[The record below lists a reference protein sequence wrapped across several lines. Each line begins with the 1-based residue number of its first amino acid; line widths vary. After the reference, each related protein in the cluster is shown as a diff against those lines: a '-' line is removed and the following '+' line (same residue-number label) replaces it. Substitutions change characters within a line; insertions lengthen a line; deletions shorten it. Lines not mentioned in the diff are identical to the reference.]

1 MIKKNKNLIKKQPVV
16 VLVGHIDHGKSSI
29 LQKIRDFK
37 ITEKETGG
45 ITQHIGAYEIKEKE
59 QGITFIDTP
68 GHEAFSAMR
77 MRGAKVADI
86 AILVIAADQGI
97 KPQTK
102 EAISHIKKAEIPMIV
117 AINKIDKPS
126 AGPERIKDELSRH
139 DVLVEQRGGK
149 VPSIEV
155 SAETGKG
162 IKDLLEVILLVAE
175 MENLEADISK
185 NAQGVVIESY
195 LDSKKGPI
203 AVLLLEQG
211 ILKQKQ
217 IIGTGSA
224 IGTIKRMEDF
234 QEKQVK
240 QVSPGQ
246 PVLVLGFKKA
256 PIMGEKFET
265 FKNLEQAGQKIKEK
279 QAQAPGVVEKKE
291 DQRILNLILKTDVL
305 GSIEPIEQVLKTLP
319 QEKVVLR
326 ILKKQAGDINLSDIK
341 LAETS
346 PASGRAGRAVILG
359 FRVKTPKTILQTA
372 RIKHISILSF
382 DLVYDLVEGIRD
394 FMQKVL
400 APELVRTDFGT
411 LKTLLIFRTE
421 KNRQIVG
428 ARVLDGEIRQGLKI
442 EIFRAPSP
450 GEGEEM
456 VGKGKVIALQKNKKD
471 VGKGTKGDEVGILYQ
486 GTVRVQKNDILK
498 VYEEKKQKTGL

>member
-1 MIKKNKNLIKKQPVV
+1 MTQKKSKNLIKKQPVV

-45 ITQHIGAYEIKEKE
+45 ITQHIGAYEVEEKG
-59 QGITFIDTP
+59 QKITFIDTP
-68 GHEAFSAMR
+68 GHEAFGAMR

-86 AILVIAADQGI
+86 AVLVIAAEQGI

-102 EAISHIKKAEIPMIV
+102 EAILHIKKAKIPMIV
-117 AINKIDKPS
+117 AINKIDKPN
-126 AGPERIKDELSRH
+126 AVPERIKDELSKY
-139 DVLVEQRGGK
+139 DILVEQRGGK
-149 VPSIEV
+149 VPSVEV

-185 NAQGVVIESY
+185 KAQGVVIESY
-195 LDSKKGPI
+195 LNSKKGPM
-203 AVLLLEQG
+203 ATLLLEQG
-211 ILKQKQ
+211 ILKEKE
-217 IIGTGSA
+217 IIGTASTT
-224 IGTIKRMEDF
+224 GTIKRMEDF
-234 QEKQVK
+234 QGKQIK
-240 QVSPGQ
+240 QVSQGQ

-256 PIMGEKFET
+256 PIMGEKFEI
-265 FKNLEQAGQKIKEK
+265 FENLEQAAEKIIEK
-279 QAQAPGVVEKKE
+279 QREMPSVVEKQE
-291 DQRILNLILKTDVL
+291 DQKILNLILKIDAL

-326 ILKKQAGDINLSDIK
+326 VLKKQAGDINLSDIK

-346 PASGRAGRAVILG
+346 RAVILG
-359 FRVKTPKTILQTA
+359 FRVNASKTILETA

-394 FMQKVL
+394 FMQRVL
-400 APELVRTDFGT
+400 APELVRTDLGT
-411 LKTLLIFRTE
+411 LKILIIFKTE

-442 EIFRAPSP
+442 EIFRVPSS
-450 GEGEEM
+450 GEEEELA
-456 VGKGKVIALQKNKKD
+456 GKGKVVALQKDKKEI
-471 VGKGTKGDEVGILYQ
+471 GKGTKGDEVGILYE
-486 GTVRVQKNDILK
+486 GTIKIQENDVLK

>member
-102 EAISHIKKAEIPMIV
+102 EAILHIQKAKIPMIV
-117 AINKIDKPS
+117 AINKIDKPN
-126 AGPERIKDELSRH
+126 AEPERVKDELSKH

-149 VPSIEV
+149 VPSVEV

-185 NAQGVVIESY
+185 NAQGVVIESC
-195 LDSKKGPI
+195 LHSKKGPI
-203 AVLLLEQG
+203 ATLLLEQG

-217 IIGTGSA
+217 IIGTGSTT
-224 IGTIKRMEDF
+224 GTIKRMEDF
-234 QEKQVK
+234 QGKQKK

-265 FKNLEQAGQKIKEK
+265 FKNLEQAQQKIVEK
-279 QAQAPGVVEKKE
+279 QRQIPRAVEKQE
-291 DQRILNLILKTDVL
+291 DQKILNLILKTDVL

-346 PASGRAGRAVILG
+346 RAVILG
-359 FRVKTPKTILQTA
+359 FRVKTPKTILETA
-372 RIKHISILSF
+372 RIKRISILSF